1 MYIRGEK
8 NWTQKLCPL
17 ASMAAI
23 LEGGSPG
30 GGGVYIFLT
39 VAFVIYMQ
47 VFELL
52 SFNINNP
59 FHLAFWLHQNG
70 VNHKLKKISNQWLRE
85 FITGCQNIWKHKEDD
100 QMLFFLFTPFS
111 WSHEGNNLIAKSG
124 QAYCSLYIFKI

>member
-1 MYIRGEK
+1 
-8 NWTQKLCPL
+8 
-17 ASMAAI
+17 MAAI

-59 FHLAFWLHQNG
+59 FHLAF
-70 VNHKLKKISNQWLRE
+70 
-85 FITGCQNIWKHKEDD
+85 
-100 QMLFFLFTPFS
+100 
-111 WSHEGNNLIAKSG
+111 
-124 QAYCSLYIFKI
+124 